1 MKQSYNLAL
10 FGAGTIAK
18 KIAEA
23 AAQNE
28 RLCLYAAASRKV
40 ENARAFADR
49 YGIQQVFEGY
59 DEMLS
64 DNQIDLVYIST
75 PTKFHYE
82 HIKMCLLAGKNV
94 ICEKPFVETA
104 EQAMEL
110 KQLAE
115 SRKLFLMDALWTMYM
130 PIMDK
135 LSEYMAQI
143 GKIRYST
150 ASLGY
155 PSVSKDDSGKLKSRY
170 DLWDYAV
177 YPLATTIFLRGEP
190 IMLKSKSKSSDG
202 IVVKN
207 CTKLKYENGS
217 ARLFSSLLHRSTYM
231 LALVGTKGMIFARKW
246 WFGRF
251 PIIIWKYPFK
261 FNILKFKHEI
271 NGYEYELDE
280 AVKCLDY
287 GKTETDRYSLINTV
301 SVLKWAEQMEI
312 YECRRLI

>member
-28 RLCLYAAASRKV
+28 RLCLYAVASRKV

-135 LSEYMAQI
+135 LSEYTKQI
-143 GKIRYST
+143 GRINYST

-155 PSVSKDDSGKLKSRY
+155 PSVSKDDSGKLKS
-170 DLWDYAV
+170 
-177 YPLATTIFLRGEP
+177 
-190 IMLKSKSKSSDG
+190 KSKSTDG

-231 LALVGTKGMIFARKW
+231 LALIGTKGMIFARKW

-261 FNILKFKHEI
+261 IDILKFKHEI
-271 NGYEYELDE
+271 NGYEYELNE
-280 AVKCLDY
+280 AIKCLDC
-287 GKTETDRYSLINTV
+287 GKTETDRYSLSNTV

-312 YECRRLI
+312 Y